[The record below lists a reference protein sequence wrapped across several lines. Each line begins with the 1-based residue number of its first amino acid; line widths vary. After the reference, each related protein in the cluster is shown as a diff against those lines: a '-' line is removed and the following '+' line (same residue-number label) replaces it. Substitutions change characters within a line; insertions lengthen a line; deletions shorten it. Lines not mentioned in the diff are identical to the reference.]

1 MNLKA
6 MRISQMT
13 NPIVALIK
21 SLIVQTFHS
30 IRTAVR
36 AISFV
41 ISPAGSPG
49 SRCADRQR
57 IVERPKPE
65 AEPRADF
72 FGCRHEH
79 DGHAQQDAEELDN
92 CLACSDVELI
102 AGKND
107 LTVLRPDLAVGWYS
121 ERNGGF
127 QPSEV
132 FPDFSQQVWWLGECG
147 YEWRIPIA
155 EHVLSREG
163 ALCPILREKR
173 LLRASTTSHPS
184 VLSWPL
190 FVTLRRI

>member
-1 MNLKA
+1 MSPERLKPLDEWCERHGC
-6 MRISQMT
+6 M
-13 NPIVALIK
+13 
-21 SLIVQTFHS
+21 
-30 IRTAVR
+30 
-36 AISFV
+36 
-41 ISPAGSPG
+41 G
-49 SRCADRQR
+49 
-57 IVERPKPE
+57 IVEQWDCERNGGKTPHDYVCRSEKRVWWRCPE
-65 AEPRADF
+65 CGYSWQEAPDRRTGRGFD
-72 FGCRHEH
+72 
-79 DGHAQQDAEELDN
+79 D
-92 CLACSDVELI
+92 CLACSGVELI

-184 VLSWPL
+184 VLSSPL